1 MVKQVATN
9 YSSMQMIKTLFL
21 LLHKND
27 TKFTFLQKYFIKKQ
41 SKYTTAICTSTDLGT
56 VKHGDVPINKL

>member
-27 TKFTFLQKYFIKKQ
+27 TKFTFLQKIFYRKTEQVYNGYLYKYRSGY
-41 SKYTTAICTSTDLGT
+41 SKAWRRT
-56 VKHGDVPINKL
+56 N